1 MRTANNQPVAQS
13 VQMGSDGVRIT
24 WSTGERHIFPYRYLR
39 LQCGCAGCVEEMTG
53 AKLINVAEVPEDI
66 IAVDHIVVGNYALQ
80 FLWSD
85 GHSTG
90 IYPYRMLLRLADEDE
105 AVVAI

>member
-1 MRTANNQPVAQS
+1 MQ
-13 VQMGSDGVRIT
+13 
-24 WSTGERHIFPYRYLR
+24 L
-39 LQCGCAGCVEEMTG
+39 L
-53 AKLINVAEVPEDI
+53 NVADVPDDI

-90 IYPYRMLLRLADEDE
+90 IYPYRMLLRMADEDE
-105 AVVAI
+105 AVTSG

>member
-1 MRTANNQPVAQS
+1 
-13 VQMGSDGVRIT
+13 
-24 WSTGERHIFPYRYLR
+24 
-39 LQCGCAGCVEEMTG
+39 MTG
-53 AKLINVAEVPEDI
+53 AKLLNVAEVPEDI